1 MITILRAYGLRVVIY
16 RDDHPPP
23 HVHVIG
29 DGEMKIEL
37 VAGGTPRVIGT
48 KRMKA
53 TDARK
58 ALQAVADN
66 QDMLLQMWSKLHG

>member
-16 RDDHPPP
+16 RYDHPPP

-37 VAGGTPRVIGT
+37 VANGTPRVIST
-48 KRMKA
+48 KRMRA
-53 TDARK
+53 SDARK
-58 ALQAVADN
+58 ALQAVKEH
-66 QDMLLQMWSKLHG
+66 QDALLQMWSELHG